1 MKIILLLGFM
11 ASASFAQSVSD
22 NTAAGAAF
30 NLMDTKSVTY
40 INADCPA
47 GYTNIGPAGCY
58 KAPFSFLGTSKMTCP
73 AGYIKQNGALNSYR
87 CQKNC
92 PPRYVFENGLCR
104 LYRNS

>member
-1 MKIILLLGFM
+1 MKIILLLGLM
-11 ASASFAQSVSD
+11 ASASFAQSTADKS
-22 NTAAGAAF
+22 AAGMAF
-30 NLMDTKSVTY
+30 NIMDTKPVDY
-40 INADCPA
+40 IAADCPA
-47 GYTNIGPAGCY
+47 GYTNIGLAGCF

-73 AGYIKQNGALNSYR
+73 EGYTKQNGALNSYR